1 MKSVP
6 GAIAT
11 GSRSRYLVLS
21 EGCDRVATAPRTD
34 LIADLMI
41 DSEIC
46 LMSEL
51 LSKHL
56 RAPNAPIQRR
66 AQALDDKEN
75 AGRPSAAIDCYMRSF
90 SRAIIGAGLRS

>member
-6 GAIAT
+6 GATAT

-21 EGCDRVATAPRTD
+21 EGCDRVATGPRTD

-56 RAPNAPIQRR
+56 RAPNAQHQRR
-66 AQALDDKEN
+66 AQALDDKDN
-75 AGRPSAAIDCYMRSF
+75 VDRASAAIDCYMRSF